1 MNINEAMAALARQ
14 VSLAIAAEITRQ
26 PAVSGR
32 TAPPRRVCRAIP
44 ARAMMRQGRAGPRGR
59 PTP

>member
-14 VSLAIAAEITRQ
+14 VSLAIAAEVTRQ

-32 TAPPRRVCRAIP
+32 TARPGAYAGRSPP
-44 ARAMMRQGRAGPRGR
+44 AR
-59 PTP
+59 